1 MSINKYMIIIFSIII
16 IYLFNYKNFILD
28 FIGKLVNHIHPKGFK
43 VVRRYSLYTRLTIE
57 QDLNNK

>member
-1 MSINKYMIIIFSIII
+1 MIIIFSIII

>member
-1 MSINKYMIIIFSIII
+1 MIIIFLIII

-28 FIGKLVNHIHPKGFK
+28 FIGKLVNHIHPKGFE